1 MAVVTALD
9 CVLDQLSTTQESG
22 KMSYDLLLAGVGG
35 QGLMLLSAVLGEA
48 CTASMI
54 SVVTQEQHGLAQR
67 SGSITAHVRIGEAY
81 SPMIP
86 YGEAD
91 VIIAME
97 VMEALRNIEYLKSE
111 GAIVMSSRVIHPV
124 IETNKLVVNRRESLP
139 YLMLDD
145 IRVQLEK
152 ATKQV
157 LVVDAVTLAMEAGN
171 PRTEN
176 VVLLGA
182 VSRLEGF
189 PLKRSQLLQAVNKI
203 VPSRTVGA
211 NMKAFELGEKNE
223 E

>member
-1 MAVVTALD
+1 MVIALG
-9 CVLDQLSTTQESG
+9 CVLDQLSTAQESD
-22 KMSYDLLLAGVGG
+22 KMSYDILLAGVGG

-48 CTASMI
+48 CTASMM

-97 VMEALRNIEYLKSE
+97 AMEALRNIEYLKRE
-111 GAIVMSSRVIHPV
+111 GAIVMNSRVIHPV
-124 IETNKLVVNRRESLP
+124 IETNNLVVKRRENLP
-139 YLMLDD
+139 YVTFDD
-145 IRVQLEK
+145 ILKQLRK
-152 ATKQV
+152 ATRQV
-157 LVVDAVTLAMEAGN
+157 WAVDAVALATEAGN

-182 VSRLEGF
+182 ASRLEDF
-189 PLKRSQLLQAVNKI
+189 PLIRNQLLKAVKKI
-203 VPSRTVGA
+203 VPSKTVEA
-211 NMKAFELGEKNE
+211 NMKAFELGEKIE
-223 E
+223 G

>member
-1 MAVVTALD
+1 
-9 CVLDQLSTTQESG
+9 
-22 KMSYDLLLAGVGG
+22 MSYNILLAGVGG

-48 CTASMI
+48 CTASEMR
-54 SVVTQEQHGLAQR
+54 VVTQEQHGLAQR

-91 VIIAME
+91 LILAME
-97 VMEALRNIEYLKSE
+97 AMEALRNIEYLKSE

-152 ATKQV
+152 AIKQV

-182 VSRLEGF
+182 ASRLEGF

-203 VPSRTVGA
+203 VPSRTVEA

>member
-1 MAVVTALD
+1 
-9 CVLDQLSTTQESG
+9 
-22 KMSYDLLLAGVGG
+22 MSYNILLAGVGG

-48 CTASMI
+48 CTASEMR
-54 SVVTQEQHGLAQR
+54 VVTQEQHGLAQR
-67 SGSITAHVRIGEAY
+67 SGSISAHVRIGEAY

-91 VIIAME
+91 LILAME
-97 VMEALRNIEYLKSE
+97 AMEALRNIEYLKSE
-111 GAIVMSSRVIHPV
+111 GTIVTSSRVIHPV

-182 VSRLEGF
+182 ASRLEGF
-189 PLKRSQLLQAVNKI
+189 PLKRGQLLQAVNKL
-203 VPSRTVGA
+203 VPSRTVEA

>member
-1 MAVVTALD
+1 
-9 CVLDQLSTTQESG
+9 
-22 KMSYDLLLAGVGG
+22 MSYNILLAGVGG

-48 CTASMI
+48 CTASEMR
-54 SVVTQEQHGLAQR
+54 VVTQEQHGLAQR
-67 SGSITAHVRIGEAY
+67 SGSISAHVRIGEAY

-91 VIIAME
+91 LILAME
-97 VMEALRNIEYLKSE
+97 AMEALRNIEYLKSE

-203 VPSRTVGA
+203 VPSRTVEA